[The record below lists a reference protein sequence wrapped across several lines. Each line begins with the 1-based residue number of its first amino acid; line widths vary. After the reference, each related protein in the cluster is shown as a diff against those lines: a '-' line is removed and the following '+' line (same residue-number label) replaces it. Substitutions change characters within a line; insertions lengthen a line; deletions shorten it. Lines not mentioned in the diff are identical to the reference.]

1 MTETDPCALCSD
13 PTRDR
18 SVLCIVEEPLDALAM
33 ERTRSFKGLYHV
45 LHGAINPMNN
55 IGPENLKFNELLSR
69 LEKNQVR
76 EVILATNPNM
86 EGHATALYLHKI
98 LEPRDIRVTR
108 LATGL
113 PMGGDV
119 EYADELTLARAFE
132 GRRDM
137 S

>member
-1 MTETDPCALCSD
+1 
-13 PTRDR
+13 
-18 SVLCIVEEPLDALAM
+18 
-33 ERTRSFKGLYHV
+33 
-45 LHGAINPMNN
+45 MNN
-55 IGPENLKFNELLSR
+55 IGPENLKFAELLNR
-69 LEKNQVR
+69 LDKNQVG

-86 EGHATALYLHKI
+86 EGNATALYLHKI